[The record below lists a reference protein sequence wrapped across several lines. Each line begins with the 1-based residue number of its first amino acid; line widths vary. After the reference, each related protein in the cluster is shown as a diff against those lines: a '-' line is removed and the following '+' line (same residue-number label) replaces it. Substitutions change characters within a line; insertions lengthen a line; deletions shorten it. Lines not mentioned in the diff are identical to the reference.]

1 MEEIGVLVQP
11 ELLCLNQG
19 TADPR
24 GPLEISLVLL
34 LFGISPSQ
42 GGQGLLQLLFPQLLT
57 WT

>member
-1 MEEIGVLVQP
+1 MLVQP

-42 GGQGLLQLLFPQLLT
+42 RGQRLLQPLFPQLLT

>member
-1 MEEIGVLVQP
+1 MLVQA
-11 ELLCLNQG
+11 ELLCLSQG

-42 GGQGLLQLLFPQLLT
+42 RGQGLLQPLFAQLHT